1 MIFNYR
7 IKLISEEN
15 IWKHIIYVKYIKRVY
30 LYKIHICIKNRR
42 PLVTFRYHFCPR
54 EKSLDIEE
62 NSVQDVCSQAENGL
76 RDNGGPV
83 FPTRTR
89 YFSADSREKRSPGT
103 GLKSY
108 KVAGIRVR
116 SVYPRELWRKKGGL
130 GGNII
135 ARWIVHARTFLIYP
149 PLIANVIS
157 PGKVDYWIK
166 FVPALGRPARSEG

>member
-1 MIFNYR
+1 M
-7 IKLISEEN
+7 
-15 IWKHIIYVKYIKRVY
+15 
-30 LYKIHICIKNRR
+30 YKIHICIKNRR
-42 PLVTFRYHFCPR
+42 PLVTFRYHFCPC

-83 FPTRTR
+83 FPARTR

-116 SVYPRELWRKKGGL
+116 SVYPRELWRKGKREAGRKY
-130 GGNII
+130 NCSVN
-135 ARWIVHARTFLIYP
+135 RSR
-149 PLIANVIS
+149 ANLFDIS
-157 PGKVDYWIK
+157 APDCECDFPGKSRLLD
-166 FVPALGRPARSEG
+166 